1 MTCVATSSGVPFWR
15 DAADAGVDAAGVFTH
30 DHEVDVLR
38 PFVLERGLHIG
49 IQLHRPQVDVLIEGE
64 ARLEQ
69 NAYFQNAGLDVGMAD
84 GAQENGIELLELLQC
99 TVRQDLAGALLA
111 LARIEPTASRVRFLA
126 KMAT

>member
-1 MTCVATSSGVPFWR
+1 
-15 DAADAGVDAAGVFTH
+15 
-30 DHEVDVLR
+30 
-38 PFVLERGLHIG
+38 
-49 IQLHRPQVDVLIEGE
+49 
-64 ARLEQ
+64 
-69 NAYFQNAGLDVGMAD
+69 MAD

>member
-1 MTCVATSSGVPFWR
+1 
-15 DAADAGVDAAGVFTH
+15 
-30 DHEVDVLR
+30 VLR

-99 TVRQDLAGALLA
+99 TVRQDLAGALVA
-111 LARIEPTASRVRFLA
+111 LARSALPGYPCRSCGTSS
-126 KMAT
+126 